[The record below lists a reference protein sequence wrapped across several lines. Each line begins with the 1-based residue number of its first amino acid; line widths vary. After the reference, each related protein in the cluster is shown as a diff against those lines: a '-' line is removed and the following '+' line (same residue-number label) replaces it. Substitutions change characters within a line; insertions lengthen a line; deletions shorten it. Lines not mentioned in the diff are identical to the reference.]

1 MGQPERRNYLLPK
14 SPRELLAESGP
25 AASFYVMH
33 DADCKRLELWIR
45 HHGSAAVRLL
55 CGQVSL
61 YQVLEP
67 RLLAELPM
75 SKCALVNG
83 QTGGKSARGCGN
95 QFQLIPANLHL
106 LLATYMP

>member
-25 AASFYVMH
+25 PASFYVMH

-67 RLLAELPM
+67 RLLAELLM
-75 SKCALVNG
+75 SKYALVDG
-83 QTGGKSARGCGN
+83 QTDGLRACGCVFHLQLVPVN
-95 QFQLIPANLHL
+95 HQLIL
-106 LLATYMP
+106 YVY